1 MFCLVCRQNVWKAN
15 KMYNSFIVGTKNLK
29 LGAIKDDDS
38 SKCHMPNIV
47 DMFFHM
53 RLHAAS

>member
-1 MFCLVCRQNVWKAN
+1 
-15 KMYNSFIVGTKNLK
+15 MYNSFIIGTKNLK

-53 RLHAAS
+53 RLHAASWKNKIAGNKKIN